1 MASVAGRYARAFAEV
16 VVDRRIDPPKAMQ
29 ELNSIAELVNSSL
42 ELRNVL
48 ENPAVAHKQK
58 LGLLDAIMSSIGGS
72 KMLRNFIAV
81 LIEQRRIGQI
91 NEIAEQFKHEL
102 DQRLGI
108 AEARISSVRE
118 LMPEEKQLLERQIA
132 ALTGKVIRAAYSRD
146 AGLLGGVVV
155 RVGSTIYDGSVRG
168 QLQRIRQQIAAS

>member
-16 VVDRRIDPPKAMQ
+16 VVDRRIDPAKAVQ
-29 ELNSIAELVNSSL
+29 ELNTIAELVNSSP

-48 ENPAVAHKQK
+48 ENPGVAHKQK
-58 LGLLDAIMSSIGGS
+58 LGLLNAIIGTVGGS
-72 KMLRNFIAV
+72 KILQNFVSV

-91 NEIAEQFKHEL
+91 NEIAEQFRREL
-102 DQRLGI
+102 DERMGI
-108 AEARISSVRE
+108 AEAQITSVRE
-118 LMPEEKQLLERQIA
+118 LTPPEKQSLEKQVA
-132 ALTGKVIRAAYSRD
+132 VLTGKVIRAAYSHD
-146 AGLLGGVVV
+146 PGLLGGVVV